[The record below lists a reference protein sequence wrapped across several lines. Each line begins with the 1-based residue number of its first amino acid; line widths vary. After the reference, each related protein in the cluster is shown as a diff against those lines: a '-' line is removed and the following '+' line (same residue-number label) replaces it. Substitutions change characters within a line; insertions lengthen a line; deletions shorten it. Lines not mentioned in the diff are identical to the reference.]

1 MQNNKGVFITF
12 EGGDG
17 SGKTTHMRFL
27 AESLRT
33 RGTEVVCLR
42 EPGGTIIGE
51 RLRNVVL
58 DPGNDAMTSECELLI
73 YEAAR
78 AQIVGQIIRPALER
92 DAVVLCDRY
101 TDSTIAYQAFGRGL
115 DRGFIERANDFACQ
129 GIFPQRTILMQTGGS
144 VEEGLVRAS
153 HRAGADRLEL
163 AGVSFHG
170 RVNAGYLQLARE
182 FPERIR
188 TVVSD
193 MEKSETARRVF
204 AELADLF
211 PWMGDSAICT
221 PEFFERANVKPDV
234 MSM

>member
-1 MQNNKGVFITF
+1 METGIFITF

-27 AESLRT
+27 AESLREQ
-33 RGTEVVCLR
+33 GTEVVCLR

-78 AQIVGQIIRPALER
+78 AQIVGQVIRPALER
-92 DAVVLCDRY
+92 GAVVLCDRY
-101 TDSTIAYQAFGRGL
+101 TDSTIAYQSFGRGL
-115 DRGFIERANDFACQ
+115 DRAFIEQANEFACQ
-129 GIFPQRTILMQTGGS
+129 GVHPQRTILMQTGGS

-163 AGVSFHG
+163 AGVAFHE
-170 RVNAGYLQLARE
+170 RVNAGYLQLAE
-182 FPERIR
+182 ENPGRIR
-188 TVVSD
+188 VVVSD
-193 MEKSETARRVF
+193 KEKAETARRVF
-204 AELADLF
+204 AVLADLF
-211 PWMGDSAICT
+211 PWMEDQAICT
-221 PEFFERANVKPDV
+221 PEFFARANVKPYERG
-234 MSM
+234 M